1 MQKLREGRQLTH
13 RIQQNLPFSCD
24 RAQSVP
30 AGAIVW
36 CWFEVA
42 HTAGAKS
49 MSTLIAKIRHEIIK
63 ALPPTIYFFIILH
76 IVALV
81 RALMI
86 RGTGVSL
93 PVSGSVL
100 LASLVLGKSVLI
112 ADMLPFINRFP
123 EKPLVWNVAWKTLM
137 YTVVAIFVHYLE
149 RLYEYWKEAHGLREA
164 NTLLWADISWP
175 RFWAIQILLITL
187 IFMYCVIA
195 ELTRVLGRGTLKAM
209 FFGPLP
215 AQRE

>member
-1 MQKLREGRQLTH
+1 MATV
-13 RIQQNLPFSCD
+13 F
-24 RAQSVP
+24 
-30 AGAIVW
+30 
-36 CWFEVA
+36 
-42 HTAGAKS
+42 
-49 MSTLIAKIRHEIIK
+49 AKIKHEAIK

-76 IVALV
+76 VVALV

-86 RGTGVSL
+86 RGAGVSL

-123 EKPLVWNVAWKTLM
+123 EKPLMWNVAWKTLM
-137 YTVVAIFVHYLE
+137 YAVVALAVHYLE
-149 RLYEYWKEAHGLREA
+149 RLYEFWKEAAGVFEA

-175 RFWAIQILLITL
+175 RFWAIQILLVTL
-187 IFMYCVIA
+187 IFMYCVLA
-195 ELTRVLGRGTLKAM
+195 ELARAMGRGTLKAM

-215 AQRE
+215 TQRE

>member
-1 MQKLREGRQLTH
+1 VTV
-13 RIQQNLPFSCD
+13 F
-24 RAQSVP
+24 
-30 AGAIVW
+30 
-36 CWFEVA
+36 
-42 HTAGAKS
+42 
-49 MSTLIAKIRHEIIK
+49 AKIRYEVIK

-76 IVALV
+76 IIALV

-123 EKPLVWNVAWKTLM
+123 EKPLMWNVAWKTLM
-137 YTVVAIFVHYLE
+137 YAAVALAVHYRE
-149 RLYEYWKEAHGLREA
+149 RLYEFWKEAPDLFQAH
-164 NTLLWADISWP
+164 TMLWEEISWP
-175 RFWAIQILLITL
+175 RFWAIQILLVTL
-187 IFMYCVIA
+187 IFMYCVLA
-195 ELTRVLGRGTLKAM
+195 ELARALGRGTLKAM

-215 AQRE
+215 AQRG